1 MGRRHPN
8 DWRSRVARPGLRAE
22 AKTHIPVANP
32 QEDSMSRVRSGMLT
46 RAVVGAAIIIGAV
59 ATLAAAPAGAAAR
72 RSDMLSGVAAQTL
85 ADLRA
90 AQSHRAAVALGREA
104 ADSPDAAAADT
115 VYAGDLGVL
124 ANLVSPR
131 TASSPDAFV
140 AGWAAAGDTR
150 MTVLLSALAE
160 VGVPYRR
167 NTSDSGG
174 GFDCSG
180 LTMYAWSQVGVAL
193 PHNDWAQMG
202 QTAGRSWDTAL
213 AGDLVQY
220 PGHVMMYV
228 GAGHAI
234 VDAPHTGAWVRV
246 AEYGGRRA
254 NLGSPLD

>member
-1 MGRRHPN
+1 
-8 DWRSRVARPGLRAE
+8 
-22 AKTHIPVANP
+22 
-32 QEDSMSRVRSGMLT
+32 MSRVRCGMLA
-46 RAVVGAAIIIGAV
+46 RAVVSAALVIITVTGLV
-59 ATLAAAPAGAAAR
+59 AGSAGAATR
-72 RSDMLSGVAAQTL
+72 RSDMLSDVAAQTL

-90 AQSHRAAVALGREA
+90 AQAHRAAVTLGSEP
-104 ADSPDAAAADT
+104 ADSPDAAAAET

-124 ANLVSPR
+124 ANIVSPR
-131 TASSPDAFV
+131 TASAPDAFV
-140 AGWAAAGDTR
+140 AAWTAAGDTR

-167 NTSDSGG
+167 NTSNPGG

-193 PHNDWAQMG
+193 PHNDRAQMG

-213 AGDLVQY
+213 AADLVQY

-246 AEYGGRRA
+246 QEFGGRRA

>member
-1 MGRRHPN
+1 
-8 DWRSRVARPGLRAE
+8 
-22 AKTHIPVANP
+22 
-32 QEDSMSRVRSGMLT
+32 MSRVRGGMLT
-46 RAVVGAAIIIGAV
+46 RAVVGAAIIVGAV
-59 ATLAAAPAGAAAR
+59 AMLAVAPAGAASR
-72 RSDMLSGVAAQTL
+72 RSDMLSDVAGQTL

-90 AQSHRAAVALGREA
+90 AQTHRAAVALGSEPS
-104 ADSPDAAAADT
+104 DSPDAAAAET

-124 ANLVSPR
+124 ANVVSPR
-131 TASSPDAFV
+131 TASAPDAFV
-140 AGWAAAGDTR
+140 AAWTAAGDTR

-167 NTSDSGG
+167 NTSNPGG

-180 LTMYAWSQVGVAL
+180 LTMYAWSQAGVAL
-193 PHNDWAQMG
+193 PHNDGAQMG
-202 QTAGRSWDTAL
+202 QTARRSWDTAL

-254 NLGSPLD
+254 NLGSPLG

>member
-1 MGRRHPN
+1 
-8 DWRSRVARPGLRAE
+8 
-22 AKTHIPVANP
+22 
-32 QEDSMSRVRSGMLT
+32 MSRVRGGMLV
-46 RAVVGAAIIIGAV
+46 RAVVSAALVIITVTGLMV
-59 ATLAAAPAGAAAR
+59 GPAGAATR
-72 RSDMLSGVAAQTL
+72 RSDMLSDVAAQTL

-90 AQSHRAAVALGREA
+90 AQAHRVAVALGSEP
-104 ADSPDAAAADT
+104 ADSLDAAAAET

-124 ANLVSPR
+124 ANIVSPR
-131 TASSPDAFV
+131 TASASDAFV
-140 AGWAAAGDTR
+140 AAWTAAGDTR

-167 NTSDSGG
+167 NTSNPGG

-193 PHNDWAQMG
+193 PHNDLAQVG
-202 QTAGRSWDTAL
+202 QTARRSWDTAL

-228 GAGHAI
+228 GAGQAI

-246 AEYGGRRA
+246 KEYGGRRA
-254 NLGSPLD
+254 NLGSPLG